1 MIENAL
7 SFQPDGGSLTIRT
20 ERADLTDAQRLAG
33 LPRSRTYVQVEFLD
47 NGPGVPAD
55 LKDRIFTP
63 FYTSRARGL
72 GLGLSIVKGILEAHR
87 GGIAE
92 IGRPGEGAHFL
103 AFLPAKSD

>member
-1 MIENAL
+1 M
-7 SFQPDGGSLTIRT
+7 
-20 ERADLTDAQRLAG
+20 
-33 LPRSRTYVQVEFLD
+33 QVEFRD
-47 NGPGVPAD
+47 DGPGVPAD

-92 IGRPGEGAHFL
+92 IGGPDEGAHFI
-103 AFLPAKSD
+103 AFLPAKTD